1 MLKYKILQLPA
12 FVAEAKLLLTL
23 KRRRAFGR
31 SLRLSAPL
39 YTFSTALQRESCYV
53 FYRVLIYREIFKL
66 KEKKAPQS
74 LRASLSFFV
83 LTALKEKSRQ
93 LPTFPLKS
101 SIIGVREL
109 DFRVRYGNGYC
120 LSTMATGIYYQI
132 NQQGPLEHL
141 LLHGFGSVA
150 HFVCLVS
157 SATRF
162 QSFLMKFSYSKRR

>member
-1 MLKYKILQLPA
+1 MGQIRVELMTPALSERCSNQLSYCPLK
-12 FVAEAKLLLTL
+12 
-23 KRRRAFGR
+23 
-31 SLRLSAPL
+31 
-39 YTFSTALQRESCYV
+39 
-53 FYRVLIYREIFKL
+53 
-66 KEKKAPQS
+66 
-74 LRASLSFFV
+74 
-83 LTALKEKSRQ
+83 KSRQ

-141 LLHGFGSVA
+141 LLHGFWSVA

-157 SATRF
+157 SANRF
-162 QSFLMKFSYSKRR
+162 QSFLMKFSYSKRRWEYGQASRPISNARLNTSLCLHLHPINQIVSLGSSEDL